1 MAFGLWRKPHT
12 VRRYGPS
19 EPQDGLLVPS
29 DVADMVI
36 EMDVQVG
43 KCETVTDED
52 GEHSLQ
58 KLEVFSDEEIRAV
71 NGQTMADKLWYH
83 GKWYECRSA
92 ILLENTILSHYE
104 CEFIQCWHQEA
115 PPSEKQEL
123 SGEEVPDD
131 NK

>member
-1 MAFGLWRKPHT
+1 MPFGMWRKPYT
-12 VRRYGPS
+12 VRRFEPS
-19 EPQDGLLVPS
+19 EPQGGYLVPGS
-29 DVADMVI
+29 YADMTI
-36 EMDVQVG
+36 KMDVQVG

-52 GEHSLQ
+52 GDHSLR

-71 NGQTMADKLWYH
+71 DEQTMADRLWYQ

-104 CEFIQCWHQEA
+104 CEFIQCLHQEK
-115 PPSEKQEL
+115 PPVEKKEPL
-123 SGEEVPDD
+123 DEEVPDD